1 MTVELYIVRHGQT
14 EGNRSRILQGS
25 SDIPL
30 NDEGREQAQKAS
42 QVLKDVPFTAVFSSD
57 LCRAYETAEIL
68 LKGHTTCQI
77 PIIQWPCVR
86 ERCFGVM
93 EGKPIQEYYDASARA
108 NEKHFNYVPENGES
122 HKAVEERARGFME
135 KLCATDVVGESSGSV
150 DHPVILVTTHGGFLK
165 GLMTVLVE
173 RMGCDLSES
182 SNKAYS
188 SICQNTG
195 ITRVIFNLDE
205 NKKPVNMK
213 CTRLYDA
220 SHLEEG
226 ADRKSV
232 V

>member
-1 MTVELYIVRHGQT
+1 MTIELYIVRHGQT
-14 EGNRSRILQGS
+14 EGNRARILQGS

-30 NDEGREQAQKAS
+30 NEVGREQAQKAS

-57 LCRAYETAEIL
+57 LCRALETAQIL

-93 EGKPIQEYYDASARA
+93 EGKPIQEYYEASALA

-122 HKAVEERARGFME
+122 HKEVEVRAHRFME
-135 KLCATDVVGESSGSV
+135 QLCETDVMSESSGG
-150 DHPVILVTTHGGFLK
+150 HGTTQPVILVTTHGGFLK

-173 RMGCDLSES
+173 KMGCDLSES
-182 SNKAYS
+182 SNQAYS

-195 ITRVIFNLDE
+195 ITRVTFSLDA

-213 CTRLYDA
+213 CTKLYDA
-220 SHLEEG
+220 AHLNDG
-226 ADRKSV
+226 
-232 V
+232 